1 MRQAI
6 SLFGKLPLAASA
18 VACIAIIVASLT
30 LDMFVLLQ
38 ATVYAAMAILA
49 LSLAF
54 VWGYGGIMSFGQ
66 AAFFGLGGYTYAVAA
81 SNFGDSTF
89 AVLLSV
95 VVPALFAAALGY
107 FMFFGRLGNL
117 FVGIVTL
124 CVGLVLFNF
133 MNSTSDA
140 FYTIGKARLNGFN
153 GMAGIPP
160 INAPFSPGDYLSPE
174 ATFLLSALSL
184 VAAYLGLRALLASSF
199 GRVLVGVRENE
210 ERASL
215 LGYNVPL
222 IKLVAF
228 TVGSGIAGYAGCLY
242 ANWNGFVGPTVF
254 SLGSMA
260 QVIIWT
266 VAGGLGTLIGPV
278 IGAIGLQM
286 TVNWLGTASVL
297 DVNIV
302 LGVVLMGVV
311 AFLPSGLVPGLQSLV
326 AAIRRPKR
334 TALPLADAAPRKAGL

>member
-1 MRQAI
+1 MKRATA
-6 SLFGKLPLAASA
+6 LLGRLPLAFSA
-18 VACIAIIVASLT
+18 VACLAVIAASLT
-30 LDMFVLLQ
+30 LDVFVLLQ

-89 AVLLSV
+89 AILLSV
-95 VVPALFAAALGY
+95 LVPSLFAAALGY

-117 FVGIVTL
+117 YVGIVTL

-140 FYTIGKARLNGFN
+140 FYRIGNASLNGFN

-160 INAPFSPGDYLSPE
+160 INMPFSPGDYLDPQ

-184 VAAYLGLRALLASSF
+184 VAAYIGLRALLLSPF

-222 IKLVAF
+222 VKLAAF
-228 TVGSGIAGYAGCLY
+228 TIAAGLAGYAGCLY
-242 ANWNGFVGPTVF
+242 ANWNGFIGPTVF
-254 SLGSMA
+254 GLGSMA

-278 IGAIGLQM
+278 VGAIGLQVLV
-286 TVNWLGTASVL
+286 TWLGTAGLL
-297 DVNIV
+297 DANIV
-302 LGVVLMGVV
+302 LGAVLMAVV
-311 AFLPSGLVPGLQSLV
+311 VFLPNGLVPGLASLAV
-326 AAIRRPKR
+326 ALRHVGRRITVP
-334 TALPLADAAPRKAGL
+334 ASAAPKARG